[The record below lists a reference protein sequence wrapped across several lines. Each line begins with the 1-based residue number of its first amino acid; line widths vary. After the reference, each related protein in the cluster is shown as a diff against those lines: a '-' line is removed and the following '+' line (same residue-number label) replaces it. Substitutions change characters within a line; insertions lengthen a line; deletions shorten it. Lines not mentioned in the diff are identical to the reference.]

1 MVISINVLGGLALI
15 SKLQAGTALP
25 LRIKQKDWYCE

>member
-1 MVISINVLGGLALI
+1 MVISIDVHGGLSSI
-15 SKLQAGTALP
+15 SQLQAGTALP